1 MVDTKQSIAMAWRG
15 RTYKGVWYVC
25 DGEVHVECGDSHR
38 SADLPRGEHEAQLL
52 AETMFRQLVRMG
64 AGDSPKTLAS
74 A

>member
-15 RTYKGVWYVC
+15 RTYKGVWYVG
-25 DGEVHVECGDSHR
+25 DGEVHVECGESHR
-38 SADLPRGEHEAQLL
+38 SADLPRGENETQLL

-64 AGDSPKTLAS
+64 AGDSPNSPAS